1 MKILTDT
8 EESTMNRFHKVA
20 ILFAFAAVCF
30 AAGTVNH
37 LLNTGEGVLSS
48 ALLCVGCICAAVVF
62 MKKK

>member
-1 MKILTDT
+1 
-8 EESTMNRFHKVA
+8 MNRFQKVA

-37 LLNTGEGVLSS
+37 ILNTGEGVLSS
-48 ALLCVGCICAAVVF
+48 ALLCVGCICAAIVF